1 MDHIAT
7 TETAE
12 AFNFSAQVDKDSTAN
27 IDSNVVQNDTAQQAA
42 AFTAKAGVLTN
53 TIEQLAAER
62 EQWQATSNEQ
72 LYALLQKCY
81 SLYKSMEGEDA
92 SATALREELNAYITS
107 KGYGFKKTT
116 HTIAKLIR
124 CVFGVEDRRRMSTYT
139 IVLRTALERNVGVL
153 DVVEFIRNE
162 GGIESIRLGNTANSM
177 TPKQKAQAAIQ
188 SVAEQTLGVVSSDAV
203 GKLLD
208 AGKIGTN
215 TVLVGTW
222 QADGSIVIRAVVDS
236 DTALNAA
243 LASQYSVLKEAE
255 KAQAAEKTAAL
266 IADAKQQ
273 AIAAA
278 VASAT
283 VAVAV

>member
-1 MDHIAT
+1 MNAIIENT
-7 TETAE
+7 TVTTVD
-12 AFNFSAQVDKDSTAN
+12 FNTG
-27 IDSNVVQNDTAQQAA
+27 NVVQNDTPQQAA
-42 AFTAKAGVLTN
+42 AATAKPSVVAN
-53 TIEQLAAER
+53 TIARLAAER
-62 EQWQATSNEQ
+62 EQWQANAFRTSNEQ
-72 LYALLQKCY
+72 LYGLLQSCY
-81 SLYKSMEGEDA
+81 ILYKSMEGRDA
-92 SATALREELNAYITS
+92 GASALREELNAYIAS
-107 KGYGFKKTT
+107 KGYVFKKTT
-116 HTIAKLIR
+116 HTIAKLIK
-124 CVFGVEDRRRMSTYT
+124 CVFGVEDRRRISTYT
-139 IVLRTALERNVGVL
+139 IVLRSALAREVGVM
-153 DVVEFIRNE
+153 DIVDFIRNE
-162 GGIESIRLGNTANSM
+162 GGIEEIRLAKSATAL

-188 SVAEQTLGVVSSDAV
+188 SVAEQTLGVVTSDAV

-222 QADGSIVIRAVVDS
+222 QADGSIIIRAVVNS

-283 VAVAV
+283 VAVAA

>member
-1 MDHIAT
+1 MNATDNTIYFNAHNIVQNNKIQQAT
-7 TETAE
+7 TRNAMK
-12 AFNFSAQVDKDSTAN
+12 NS
-27 IDSNVVQNDTAQQAA
+27 
-42 AFTAKAGVLTN
+42 
-53 TIEQLAAER
+53 IEQLAAER
-62 EQWQATSNEQ
+62 EAWQTNAMRTSNEQ

-81 SLYKSMEGEDA
+81 GLYKKMEGKDE
-92 SATALREELNAYITS
+92 SAKILREQLNAYIES
-107 KGYGFKKTT
+107 KGYNFKKTT
-116 HTIAKLIR
+116 HTIAKLIK
-124 CVFGVEDRRRMSTYT
+124 CVFGVEDRRRISTYT
-139 IVLRTALERNVGVL
+139 IVLRSALAREIGVM
-153 DVVEFIRNE
+153 DIADFIRNE
-162 GGIESIRLGNTANSM
+162 GGIEEIRLAKSATAL

-188 SVAEQTLGVVSSDAV
+188 SVAEKSLGVVSSDAV

-222 QADGSIVIRAVVDS
+222 QADGSIVIRAVVNS

-243 LASQYSVLKEAE
+243 LASQYSVLKAAE
-255 KAQAAEKTAAL
+255 KAQAAETTAAL

-283 VAVAV
+283 VAVAA